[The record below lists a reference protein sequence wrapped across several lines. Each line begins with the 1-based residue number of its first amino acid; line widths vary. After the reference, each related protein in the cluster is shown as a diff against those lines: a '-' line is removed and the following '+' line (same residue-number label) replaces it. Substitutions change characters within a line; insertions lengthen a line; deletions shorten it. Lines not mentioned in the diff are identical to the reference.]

1 MPKKA
6 KPAGTGKEE
15 GPVPCKQLKM
25 EAAGRP
31 STLNFNHP
39 SGLFESLISPIKTE
53 TFFKEFWEQ
62 KPLIIQRDEPALAT
76 YYQSL
81 FKLSDLKG
89 LCSRGSLY
97 YGRDIN
103 VCRCVN
109 GKKKVLNKDGKVH
122 FLQLRKDFDHKRA
135 TIQFHQPQR
144 FKVTGS
150 PHSESLYRIS
160 LKIRMY

>member
-6 KPAGTGKEE
+6 KPAENGKEE
-15 GPVPCKQLKM
+15 GPAPCKRVKV

-31 STLNFNHP
+31 SALNFDSP

-62 KPLIIQRDEPALAT
+62 KPLLIQRDDPALAT

-81 FKLSDLKG
+81 FRLSDLKS
-89 LCSRGSLY
+89 LCSRGMY

-122 FLQLRKDFDHKRA
+122 FLQLRKDFDQKRA

-144 FKVTGS
+144 FKVTGP
-150 PHSESLYRIS
+150 PH
-160 LKIRMY
+160 